1 MINISQYDKSTTAT
15 RFTSGCN
22 TGHLEIIQ
30 CNDWVTVQKKI
41 KNPSTEKNNGGS
53 WGAGNCTM
61 RLLSP
66 KSACQIIQIHII
78 QVDPLLLEPVFL
90 LIHLD

>member
-30 CNDWVTVQKKI
+30 CNDWVTVQTKKKKI
-41 KNPSTEKNNGGS
+41 HPLKRITEALGGL
-53 WGAGNCTM
+53 AT
-61 RLLSP
+61 
-66 KSACQIIQIHII
+66 AQ
-78 QVDPLLLEPVFL
+78 
-90 LIHLD
+90 